1 VTPVISVC
9 VATYRRREG
18 LARLLA
24 SLAALELPDGVD
36 IEIVVVDNDAE
47 GSAAPILDA
56 WSGPHPLRSLR
67 DARKNLS
74 HIRNRAVEAA
84 CGKWMAFIDDDEVA
98 DPAWLAA
105 YWHRIALEDYDG
117 WFGPVL
123 TMMEPGGTPW
133 IDPQRF
139 FQRPRHASGS
149 PVSVSDVRTANAFVR
164 RDLVVEH
171 RFDPAYGTPGD
182 AAEDREFFGRLMAA
196 GARFRWCDEAIVT
209 EFVTADRRSMAWITR
224 RALMGGRLTAR
235 IASRQGGRWG
245 GLRTGVRA
253 LLALLVLGAALPAS
267 ALGGRSTAVRVWFR
281 LCIQAGRLQELAGLN
296 PGS

>member
-1 VTPVISVC
+1 MAPAISVC
-9 VATYRRREG
+9 IATYRRREG

-24 SLAALELPDGVD
+24 SLADLELPDGVE

-47 GSAAPILDA
+47 GSATPVLDA
-56 WSGPHPLRSLR
+56 WSGPHPMRSLQ
-67 DARKNLS
+67 DPWKNLS
-74 HIRNRAVEAA
+74 HVRNRAVEAA
-84 CGKWMAFIDDDEVA
+84 RGEWVAFIDDDEVA

-105 YWHRIALEDYDG
+105 YWSCIALEDCEG
-117 WFGPVL
+117 WFGPVV
-123 TMMEPGGTPW
+123 TVMEPGGTPW

-139 FQRPRHASGS
+139 FQRPRHVTGTSAAL
-149 PVSVSDVRTANAFVR
+149 SDVRTANGFVR
-164 RDLVVEH
+164 RDLVAAH

-196 GARFRWCDEAIVT
+196 GARFRWCDEASVT
-209 EFVTADRRSMAWITR
+209 EFVTADRRSMAWITH

-245 GLRTGVRA
+245 GTRAGVRAVLA
-253 LLALLVLGAALPAS
+253 LLALGVALPAS
-267 ALGGRSTAVRVWFR
+267 ILCGRSTAARVWFR

-296 PGS
+296 SS